1 MKHKLKYVLAILS
14 LVSFSAAA
22 QNDIDA
28 LRYSQTSLAG
38 TARYTSMAGAFSA
51 LGGDFSVLSTNPA
64 GIAVYKRSEFSMSPS
79 FYKEKSESNYL
90 GRATSDN
97 KYNFNFGNAG
107 AIFTYRLTRN
117 DSSRGW
123 KNWNFGL
130 GYNRINNFHAAS
142 TYEGINNNNSL
153 LDSYV
158 ERVSGTDYSHVT
170 DNFPFDA
177 GLAYQTYLI
186 DTITGDPSHYYS
198 AIQNYGETQRRSV
211 ESKGSMGEFDI
222 SFGANYSN
230 RFYLGAS
237 IGIASLRYIENSTY
251 EELDA
256 QNTNGNFNPSA

>member
-1 MKHKLKYVLAILS
+1 MKHKLKYLFGILS

-22 QNDIDA
+22 QNDVDA

-51 LGGDFSVLSTNPA
+51 LGGDFSVLSNNPA

-79 FYKEKSESNYL
+79 LFKEKSESDYL
-90 GRATSDN
+90 GRTTADN

-107 AIFTYRLTRN
+107 FIFTYRLSRN
-117 DSSRGW
+117 DTSRGW

-142 TYEGINNNNSL
+142 TYEGVNNNNSL
-153 LDSYV
+153 LDRYV
-158 ERVSGTDYSHVT
+158 EQANGINDSFITST
-170 DNFPFDA
+170 FPFDA
-177 GLAYQTYLI
+177 GMAYQTYLI

-211 ESKGSMGEFDI
+211 ESKGSMGEFDF

-251 EELDA
+251 EEI
-256 QNTNGNFNPSA
+256 